1 MGTEN
6 EYNKKREEERESI
19 SNDYYEYLEDYKNKG
34 KERGYKLT
42 KRLISEGEEIG
53 SKLGKTIDVEKE
65 PKEEGKRYYRIKSKE
80 AIKGDELLSEVLYGV
95 YILMVLFTIINVIE
109 GGISSLDVIVVVG
122 LIALGRAVYN
132 LYQNI
137 VIAKKGQA
145 LYDEGVGGIESTSED
160 TIKGLE
166 LKKKR
171 VDTITK
177 QLKELLD
184 KEKIKLE
191 NNVDN
196 QGIREKTR

>member
-6 EYNKKREEERESI
+6 EYNKKREEEREAI
-19 SNDYYEYLEDYKNKG
+19 SNDYYAYLEDYKNKG

-42 KRLISEGEEIG
+42 KRLISEGEELG
-53 SKLGKTIDVEKE
+53 SKLGKTIAVEKE

-80 AIKGDELLSEVLYGV
+80 AIKGDKLLADVLYGV
-95 YILMVLFTIINVIE
+95 YILMVLLTILNILE
-109 GGISSLDVIVVVG
+109 GVISSLDVIVVIG
-122 LIALGRAVYN
+122 LITVGGAVYKVYKHRV
-132 LYQNI
+132 LYN
-137 VIAKKGQA
+137 KGQS
-145 LYDEGVGGIESTSED
+145 LYEEGVGGIEIISED
-160 TIKGLE
+160 TIKDLE

-177 QLKELLD
+177 QLKELLA